1 MIVLEKS
8 QKVINET
15 KNEVEKKKH
24 NGEREHNDTEE
35 KRRSQRET
43 DTRGGVDFPAKRE
56 QRDWDSARAF

>member
-1 MIVLEKS
+1 
-8 QKVINET
+8 
-15 KNEVEKKKH
+15 KKH

-56 QRDWDSARAF
+56 QRDWDSARALLSATNFGRWILKHEY